1 MTEIN
6 STGSLP
12 CLPIR
17 YKTIMKLSGVQP
29 MPICH
34 DSKKEMWKNL
44 STIWNKLLTTCPN
57 SCTQFQYQGKMK
69 SLVGYV
75 NDSKLVW
82 MDYLFLS
89 GYLQVHQE
97 YLVYEIDDII
107 GSIGGTLGLFI
118 GFSFLELVK
127 HFIRTIKNNF
137 VHTHM

>member
-29 MPICH
+29 MPICQ

-118 GFSFLELVK
+118 GFSFHDVISQLLN
-127 HFIRTIKNNF
+127 TIKRLYS
-137 VHTHM
+137 T